1 MHLERLRYSLKYLKI
16 EKNLVKLMHL
26 KKQRDLHFYLLIYL
40 EIEMGMMTHLMM
52 QIKINLNLQILK
64 LTEKNSLMNLVIV
77 RMKLMK
83 KVKRKVM
90 HLKKYFEILM
100 NLVRLKHLGFYLNSH
115 FYLLRKKVKLRNL
128 LSQRLKVRLKAMH
141 LYWQK
146 DFH

>member
-1 MHLERLRYSLKYLKI
+1 MHLERLRCSLKYLKI